1 MNLCNE
7 NWNWFY
13 GKRTFIDE
21 GVYIRF
27 RGVYTHSSYLFCFHV
42 ILRFFVQV
50 CNKVG

>member
-21 GVYIRF
+21 GAYIRF
-27 RGVYTHSSYLFCFHV
+27 RGVYTQRLLILFSCDSA
-42 ILRFFVQV
+42 FFGTGV
-50 CNKVG
+50 